1 MYITLLM
8 LWPVSRWG
16 VYTYRSVN
24 IPKSTY
30 EPDRMK
36 GWTMLAF
43 QHKIDT
49 YLTNKPAGHR
59 VVGDKAPL

>member
-1 MYITLLM
+1 MYIKLLTL
-8 LWPVSRWG
+8 G
-16 VYTYRSVN
+16 QSVGGGYIHTN

-43 QHKIDT
+43 QRKIDT
-49 YLTNKPAGHR
+49 HLTNKPAGHKSCR
-59 VVGDKAPL
+59 GDKTPL